1 MQPRTREE
9 RHYLKHKENLEK
21 ERLRN
26 RSGNYFRYEHM
37 ENPLETQEHMNPS
50 YIASRD
56 RYIHGAQISEV
67 AYEEQ
72 ERRVQHQEEEIE
84 NRRQRVLNREE
95 DRWHAIDAKERAEV
109 ERVTRLRE
117 DPMVGRKNAGGQ
129 PFNIVNAQYD
139 NTEEGRRLE
148 HHDDMIRYRGKVR
161 SVNLAVRNHLGFNP
175 ITGEQVYP
183 VKMPQPP
190 LPPEQ
195 RRPNPITGDG
205 Y

>member
-26 RSGNYFRYEHM
+26 RTGDYFRYEHM
-37 ENPLETQEHMNPS
+37 ENPLETQKGCPS

-56 RYIHGAQISEV
+56 RYIHGAHIADV
-67 AYEEQ
+67 ANVEHEAKL
-72 ERRVQHQEEEIE
+72 RHVEEEIE
-84 NRRQRVLNREE
+84 HRRARVLAREE
-95 DRWHAIDAKERAEV
+95 DRWHAIDAKEQAEAD
-109 ERVTRLRE
+109 RVRKLRE
-117 DPMVGRKNAGGQ
+117 DPLKGRKNASGQ

-139 NTEEGRRLE
+139 STTEGARLQ
-148 HHDDMIRYRGKVR
+148 HHDEMIKYRGKVR

-183 VKMPQPP
+183 MKMPVAPP
-190 LPPEQ
+190 LPPQLRE
-195 RRPNPITGDG
+195 RNPITGE
-205 Y
+205 